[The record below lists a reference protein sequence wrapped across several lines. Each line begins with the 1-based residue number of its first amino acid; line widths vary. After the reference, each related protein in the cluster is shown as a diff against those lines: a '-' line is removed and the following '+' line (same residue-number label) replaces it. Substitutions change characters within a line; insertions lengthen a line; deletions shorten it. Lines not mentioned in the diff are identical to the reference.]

1 MIIIGERLLPAIK
14 HENFFGSE
22 ARWAESVATLNLFEG
37 WQEED
42 DLWRCSVE
50 FAPVDCCCVV
60 GKYVVNDDCIFVSQ
74 EAARE

>member
-14 HENFFGSE
+14 QENFFGSE

-42 DLWRCSVE
+42 DLWRYSVE
-50 FAPVDCCCVV
+50 FAPVDW
-60 GKYVVNDDCIFVSQ
+60 G
-74 EAARE
+74 